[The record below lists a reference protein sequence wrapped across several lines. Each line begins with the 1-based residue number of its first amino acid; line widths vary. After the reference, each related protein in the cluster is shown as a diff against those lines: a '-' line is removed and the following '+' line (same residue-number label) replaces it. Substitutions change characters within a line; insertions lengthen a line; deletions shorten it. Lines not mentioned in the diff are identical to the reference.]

1 MADDVLKI
9 FAEGR
14 VDARSLSEFMYKPAN
29 VMVVRRL
36 APAINTLNYYLD
48 LFDKTAADGATAIN
62 QAIINSGFIVVDS
75 FDLGATITQRNEALR
90 HTASGEFYR
99 WGGNLPKVIPAGS
112 TPANSGGVGN
122 KAWVEV
128 SLASIGS
135 SLASNVTTGKGAL
148 VAKGAVIYVK
158 NQAELLTIP
167 KSSLVDGQ
175 QVQVISEGMLYTW
188 HNTIKEFTPTNIPV
202 SSSFP
207 MIAEHP
213 LAKNPVLTGDDVT
226 DRNAIQGV
234 ADPFIVIGDDGL
246 YHMFFEVLYSGTGVN
261 EDIGH
266 AWSVDGLKWTY
277 TQIVIAEDTHAA
289 FPQVFKHNGD
299 WYMLPGGGQYS
310 IYKATNF
317 PLIWQGINDAGIES
331 LGSDPAVFRYKG
343 RWYSFVT
350 KDKKVQL
357 AVATGGLFNSTWNLH
372 PANPVVDIGQS
383 IDKLNLHRM
392 AGKVIVTDRAVIA
405 PVQSGDGAYGAAT
418 YWVMLAGLTPTTFSK
433 SIQDSYVV
441 QRSYD
446 RSAWNSSGS
455 HHVCFEDP
463 SVGEIIAVDGLSSG
477 SPSRYSISIYT
488 KNPNGRKCRL
498 KVGTV
503 APPTFNAGA
512 GTGKVGRFAFPLSL
526 NILESTDTHWA
537 WSNTASEFTAP
548 KTGSYLITVVL
559 RGASNT
565 NNAISIRLTIFNK
578 TTNKDI
584 DAGVY
589 TKPEI
594 TTATNP
600 IPTVH
605 NLKFMTSVHL
615 KKGEKVDLQG
625 EVFIGTAD
633 VGAYLSIVEL

>member
-48 LFDKTAADGATAIN
+48 LFDKTAADGASAIN
-62 QAIINSGFIVVDS
+62 QMIINSGFIVVDS
-75 FDLGATITQRNEALR
+75 FELGATITQRNEALR
-90 HTASGEFYR
+90 HTASGELYR
-99 WGGNLPKVIPAGS
+99 WGGNLPKVIPVGS

-135 SLASNVTTGKGAL
+135 SLVSNVTTGKGAL

-207 MIAEHP
+207 VIAEHP

-266 AWSVDGLKWTY
+266 AWSVDGLKWNY

-372 PANPVVDIGQS
+372 PVNPVVDIGGS
-383 IDKLNLHRM
+383 IDPTNLNRM

-405 PVQSGDGAYGAAT
+405 PVQSGSGSYGAAT

-446 RSAWNSSGS
+446 RSAWNFSGS
-455 HHVCFEDP
+455 HHVCFEDS
-463 SVGEIIAVDGLSSG
+463 SVGEIIAVDGLNSG
-477 SPSRYSISIYT
+477 SPTRYSISIYT

-498 KVGTV
+498 LVGTIGGLITAGPGTDKVGQIT
-503 APPTFNAGA
+503 
-512 GTGKVGRFAFPLSL
+512 FPLSR
-526 NILESTDTHWA
+526 NYTGAVDTHWA
-537 WSNTASEFTAP
+537 FSATENCFIAP
-548 KTGSYLITVVL
+548 KKGRYLI
-559 RGASNT
+559 
-565 NNAISIRLTIFNK
+565 ISKMLGYSATKEAVSIKLTLFNK
-578 TTNKDI
+578 TKSQDI
-584 DAGVY
+584 DVATY
-589 TKPEI
+589 EKPVLPNPTPTPNNFK
-594 TTATNP
+594 TTIVVELA
-600 IPTVH
+600 
-605 NLKFMTSVHL
+605 
-615 KKGEKVDLQG
+615 KGEKIDLRG
-625 EVFIGTAD
+625 EVINGNAFIG
-633 VGAYLSIVEL
+633 GELSITEL